1 MAFYFKPFPKT
12 SYNLNY
18 SNSSEIVTN
27 LLVRFKIEEIL
38 RNNKTSYYQIEVE
51 EGEKPWQYAQRVYD
65 RADLDWLVFLV
76 NNIVDPYYDWPLGY
90 SELNSYI
97 KSKYGKVETA
107 QTTIHEYRKI
117 LNQNSVLF
125 DGTIV
130 SKRTLVVDQTTYD
143 SLTTDEREIVY
154 KYDYEVELND
164 NKRNI
169 KSINP
174 RDITR
179 ILNQIEDIFEK

>member
-1 MAFYFKPFPKT
+1 
-12 SYNLNY
+12 
-18 SNSSEIVTN
+18 
-27 LLVRFKIEEIL
+27 
-38 RNNKTSYYQIEVE
+38 
-51 EGEKPWQYAQRVYD
+51 
-65 RADLDWLVFLV
+65 LVFLV
-76 NNIVDPYYDWPLGY
+76 NNIVDPYYDWPLEY